1 MKKDIPIPEVSN
13 VYVAAILENDVN
25 LDGKVWTVYLIN
37 QNKSDLETV
46 LIVSEGNSETQ
57 KTSILRKKIETLP
70 AQSIAKIEFL
80 QDELLAFK
88 NKFKVSYFLN
98 NILYHKDFVFE
109 ANSISEKQATQLQL
123 IDNIGIL
130 AQ

>member
-1 MKKDIPIPEVSN
+1 MRKDISIPEVSG
-13 VYVAAILENDVN
+13 VKVAAILENDET
-25 LDGKVWTVYLIN
+25 LEDKVWTVYLVN
-37 QNKSDLETV
+37 QNTSDLETV

-57 KTSILRKKIETLP
+57 KTSTLRKKIDILP

-80 QDELLAFK
+80 QDELLAFE

-98 NILYHKDFVFE
+98 HTLYHKDFVFE

-123 IDNIGIL
+123 IDKIGIL

>member
-1 MKKDIPIPEVSN
+1 MKKDISIPEVSGVN
-13 VYVAAILENDVN
+13 VAAIFENDET
-25 LDGKVWTVYLIN
+25 LEDKVWTVYLIN
-37 QNKSDLETV
+37 QNTSDLETV

-57 KTSILRKKIETLP
+57 KTSTLRKKIDILP

-80 QDELLAFK
+80 QDELLEFE

-98 NILYHKDFVFE
+98 HTLYHKDFVFE
-109 ANSISEKQATQLQL
+109 AHSISEKQATQLQL
-123 IDNIGIL
+123 IDKIGVL